1 MLKKYILI
9 LFVTIFISSLSY
21 SGPRNKLGL
30 NAADELLI
38 PVGSIGTSLQGS
50 NLASTTGIE
59 SMYWNPAGLA
69 KINSKTGEAM
79 FSYMNYIAYMSV
91 QYAGGAVKLTNI
103 GVLGFSIK
111 NLNFGDPELVTTV
124 FAPEGTGETFKPTY
138 IIGNLS
144 FARAMTDKINFGTN
158 IKYIS
163 ENIAN
168 VSATGFAF
176 DFGLQ
181 YIAGKSGIMFG
192 IALKNLGPRMK
203 FDGPGLDRTF
213 VENGVNVVRRV
224 TLQESELPTNLEIG
238 LSYRA
243 DFNKNNFVNLSTTFM
258 NSSYASDEYKFG
270 LEYNYNNYLFL
281 RGSLKVLPDKEEDE
295 AMFGPSFGIGLRYPV
310 GGVNLGFDYA
320 YRIVDQSAFNS
331 TNQFFTFNL
340 GF

>member
-1 MLKKYILI
+1 MLKNYTLILI
-9 LFVTIFISSLSY
+9 VTLFLSSLTFA
-21 SGPRNKLGL
+21 GPRNKLGL

-50 NLASTTGIE
+50 NLASIQGIE

-69 KINSKTGEAM
+69 VINNKTGEAM
-79 FSYMNYIAYMSV
+79 FSYMNYVADMSV
-91 QYAGGAVKLTNI
+91 QYAGGAVKLANI

-111 NLNFGDPELVTTV
+111 NLDFGDPELVTTV
-124 FAPEGTGETFKPTY
+124 YAPEGTGETFSPTY
-138 IIGNLS
+138 ITGNIS
-144 FARAMTDKINFGTN
+144 FARAMTDKIHFGTN

-163 ENIAN
+163 EDVAN
-168 VSATGFAF
+168 VTASGFAF

-181 YIAGKSGIMFG
+181 YLAGKSGLMFG

-203 FDGPGLDRTF
+203 FDGPGLDRSY

-224 TLQESELPTNLEIG
+224 SLQEFELPTNLEIG
-238 LSYRA
+238 LSYKA
-243 DFNKNNFVNLSTTFM
+243 TFNKSNYLNLSTTFQ

-270 LEYNYNNYLFL
+270 LEYNYNNYLYL
-281 RGSLKVLPDKEEDE
+281 RGALRVLPDKEEDE
-295 AMFGPSFGIGLRYPV
+295 ALFGPSFGVGFRYPV

-320 YRIVDQSAFNS
+320 YRVIEQTGFNS